1 MDYIAE
7 GELKMFSIEAR
18 EELDKILNRLENRII
33 EKVLCSIPDMIQHL
47 AKRAEM
53 MNEIYRELF
62 KECPECKEDKELLA
76 SVIQK
81 LEGNNPGMSPMNLFK
96 LVPAEYRKAKGL
108 MANLGSVDLSKLNET
123 VNGIL

>member
-1 MDYIAE
+1 MEFIGDT
-7 GELKMFSIEAR
+7 ELMEFNR
-18 EELDKILNRLENRII
+18 HELDRILARMENHII
-33 EKVLCSIPDMIQHL
+33 EKVLCSIPDMINHL

-62 KECPECKEDKELLA
+62 KECPECKDDKELLA

-81 LEGNNPGMSPMNLFK
+81 VEGENIGKSPAEIFK
-96 LVPAEYRKAKGL
+96 LVPSEYRKAKGL
-108 MANLGSVDLSKLNET
+108 MNNLGNVDLSKLNET

>member
-1 MDYIAE
+1 MDFIGE
-7 GELKMFSIEAR
+7 GELKMFSAEAR
-18 EELDKILNRLENRII
+18 EELDKILQRFQNQVI

-53 MNEIYRELF
+53 MNDIYRDLF
-62 KECPECKEDKELLA
+62 KECPECKDDKGLLS

-81 LEGNNPGMSPMNLFK
+81 VEGNNPGKSPAEIFK

-108 MANLGSVDLSKLNET
+108 MTNITGVDMSKLDET

>member
-7 GELKMFSIEAR
+7 GELNMFSVEAR
-18 EELDKILNRLENRII
+18 EELDKIFNRLENRII

-62 KECPECKEDKELLA
+62 RECPECKDDKELLS

>member
-1 MDYIAE
+1 MEFIGDT
-7 GELKMFSIEAR
+7 ELMEFNR
-18 EELDKILNRLENRII
+18 HELDRILARMENHII
-33 EKVLCSIPDMIQHL
+33 EKVLCSIPDMINHL

-62 KECPECKEDKELLA
+62 KECPECKDDKELLA

-81 LEGNNPGMSPMNLFK
+81 VEGENIGKSPAEIFK

-108 MANLGSVDLSKLNET
+108 MNNIGNVDMSKLNET